1 MSELDLRIGDRERGE
16 VCERLG
22 KHAAAGRL
30 DVEELE
36 RRLDRA
42 NAAVFG
48 RDLAALEADL
58 PSLEPP
64 RRLPAAPSRPRSLP
78 LLPLL
83 PLVIALI
90 AVGIAASAAI
100 GHPVPPPFILAAL
113 IWRFGL
119 RRRRWTTL

>member
-1 MSELDLRIGDRERGE
+1 LHHSADPAHFNCNMGASLAIWDWLAGSLRM
-16 VCERLG
+16 
-22 KHAAAGRL
+22 
-30 DVEELE
+30 
-36 RRLDRA
+36 
-42 NAAVFG
+42 
-48 RDLAALEADL
+48 

-64 RRLPAAPSRPRSLP
+64 RRLPAAPSRPRS
-78 LLPLL
+78 LPLL